1 MTIYSQKNIEC
12 LLDSEHFN
20 KFAHRDK
27 TSKQSIRFTELKRR
41 QLLAVIPEGK
51 KCLSIKQSI
60 EKSTRFFPKQNPIN
74 LLKIFQVKFIFNT
87 WHFEGFLNYIGR

>member
-60 EKSTRFFPKQNPIN
+60 EKSTRFFPQTKPN
-74 LLKIFQVKFIFNT
+74 KFTKDFSSKVYFQ
-87 WHFEGFLNYIGR
+87 HLAL